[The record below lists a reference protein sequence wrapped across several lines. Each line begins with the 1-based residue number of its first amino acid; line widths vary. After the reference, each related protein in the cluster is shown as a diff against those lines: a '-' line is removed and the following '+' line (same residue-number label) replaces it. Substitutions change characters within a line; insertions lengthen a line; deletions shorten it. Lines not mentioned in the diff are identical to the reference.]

1 MRKVTF
7 THFFLA
13 AALLVA
19 GPFQANAQ
27 KTVWPEDPGA
37 FDYGVAAG
45 VTKTA
50 NLSADAFEEWGVAK
64 GENLPS
70 PSVSVDNITWLSG
83 EKNSGTYQGNRI
95 VYNRVK
101 SREVVAGVK
110 VPSDIGIRFKI
121 TRPGTFS
128 MYPRFMYAKDERAQK
143 FIAVLVTTKGGVT
156 SATQI
161 FEETKSAENM
171 STSGREQSDP
181 RFRITFKVTEEMLKG
196 IDEAATIYFWHAA
209 DNADHIGHMISY
221 FPPKWTPSL

>member
-50 NLSADAFEEWGVAK
+50 NLSADAF
-64 GENLPS
+64 
-70 PSVSVDNITWLSG
+70 DNITWLSG